1 MASDG
6 LLNYA
11 KTGKCRICHRVRKT
25 DWQVKPVGEVRHGY
39 ATGHIWE
46 CKDVT
51 DCEEVARKRMNDK
64 SRPDCKLIEIN
75 LQHGR
80 FKTYKY
86 FS

>member
-11 KTGKCRICHRVRKT
+11 KTGRCRICYRVRKT
-25 DWQVKPVGEVRHGY
+25 DLYVKPVGEVSHGY

-46 CKDVT
+46 CIAIDN
-51 DCEEVARKRMNDK
+51 CEKMAHKKMNDK
-64 SRPDCKLIEIN
+64 TCLDSKLIKIALE
-75 LQHGR
+75 HGR

-86 FS
+86 FA